1 MSLSV
6 KSAKRYY
13 DSLHESLKR
22 ELPQWENLSCGCTRN
37 LKVFLMSLS
46 ILNRVDRNLLIECI
60 RDCEKEIAARSK
72 DGSIQEGGVRDAIT
86 EVIGRSEKRRG
97 NFKSMLATVFSYR
110 GICAKGKSEEE
121 KHIERKNRE
130 HLREQTAVATA

>member
-72 DGSIQEGGVRDAIT
+72 DGSIQEFQEHACH
-86 EVIGRSEKRRG
+86 S
-97 NFKSMLATVFSYR
+97 VFLSR
-110 GICAKGKSEEE
+110 
-121 KHIERKNRE
+121 
-130 HLREQTAVATA
+130 HLRQGKI